1 MINVSKKYWLLI
13 LIILIIVNILGFY
26 RILESIRIFDSL
38 EHVESDE
45 FAASLER
52 KDFFYTL
59 FVKIVFI
66 LDCFLLLFIPYLMIR
81 KIIKKLNLSK
91 K

>member
-1 MINVSKKYWLLI
+1 MINVLKKYWLLI
-13 LIILIIVNILGFY
+13 LIILIVVNVLGFY
-26 RILESIRIFDSL
+26 LILESIRISDSL
-38 EHVESDE
+38 EHIESDE

-59 FVKIVFI
+59 LVKIVFI
-66 LDCFLLLFIPYLMIR
+66 LDCCLLLFVPYLMIR
-81 KIIKKLNLSK
+81 KIVKKSNLNK